1 MTPFTSHHPDH
12 SLTIQTESEEQT
24 RALGRALGRYIDRP
38 VTIAL
43 TGDLGS
49 GKTALIKGLASG
61 LDVAAQYA
69 VTSPTYN
76 IVNEY
81 PGRLRLFHVDLY
93 RLSAPEELDDIGFEE
108 IVSGEG
114 VVAIEWAER
123 TAGEAFSPDIV
134 IAIEARGT
142 SERRFGL
149 FFYGPDNT
157 NLVQGIK
164 TEYHPKSS
172 T

>member
-1 MTPFTSHHPDH
+1 MTPFTDRRPDH
-12 SLTIQTESEEQT
+12 TITIQTESEEQT
-24 RALGRALGRYIDRP
+24 RDLGRALGRHIDRS

-49 GKTALIKGLASG
+49 GKTALVKGLASG
-61 LDVAAQYA
+61 LDVSAQYA
-69 VTSPTYN
+69 VTSPTYT

-93 RLSAPEELDDIGFEE
+93 RLSDLEELDDIGFEE
-108 IVSGEG
+108 ILAGDG

-142 SERRFGL
+142 FRRRFCL
-149 FFYGPDNT
+149 FFYGPDHT
-157 NLVQGIK
+157 NLVDGIK
-164 TEYHPKSS
+164 TDYQPES
-172 T
+172 